1 MDALAV
7 GKKLVELCKQG
18 KNLEAVEALYA
29 SDVVS
34 QEVHGTPD
42 FPARMTGID
51 ACRKKNQWWIDN
63 HTIHAAEVK
72 GPYPH
77 GDRFIVWMR
86 YDVTSKVG
94 PYAGKRMAVE
104 EAGLYT
110 VKNGKIV
117 QEEFFYD
124 MSGM

>member
-7 GKKLVELCKQG
+7 GKKLVELCREG
-18 KNLEAVEALYA
+18 KNLEAVETLYA
-29 SDVVS
+29 LDVVS
-34 QEVHGTPD
+34 QETHGSPEM
-42 FPARMTGID
+42 PARMSGID

-63 HTIHAAEVK
+63 HTIHSAEFK
-72 GPYPH
+72 GPFPH

-86 YDVTSKVG
+86 YDVTAKVG
-94 PYAGKRMAVE
+94 PYAGKRMQIE

-110 VKNGKIV
+110 VKDGKV
-117 QEEFFYD
+117 AQEEFFYD